1 MHEPGRFRPYQ
12 TQGLLGQQ
20 RPPASGKFRLGGK
33 RPEESGQPWTALG
46 SACLKWVRRRGLMP
60 EALQADPSRWE
71 SFLPEASHT
80 LHLRATSSTHPVHLR
95 HFSHSYPPGSSRKA
109 YPACPWPF
117 LGVYSAS
124 LYIQQVSSQLCPV
137 PSNCLSPLGLHTQSP
152 KAPAASP
159 YLLL

>member
-1 MHEPGRFRPYQ
+1 MSQVVSDPTRHKGSWGNRDHLL
-12 TQGLLGQQ
+12 QG
-20 RPPASGKFRLGGK
+20 SSDLGGK

-95 HFSHSYPPGSSRKA
+95 HFSHSDPPGSSRKA

-137 PSNCLSPLGLHTQSP
+137 LSNCLSPLGLHTQSP